1 MIKIEGAKAFLRARN
16 GVYREVDVYTRGEY
30 KYIPYGKG
38 FLRLAGQWDNQ
49 WLTSHPNVKVLEL
62 EGV

>member
-1 MIKIEGAKAFLRARN
+1 MIKIDGAKAFLRARN
-16 GVYREVDVYTRGEY
+16 GVYREVDVYARGEY

-38 FLRLAGQWDNQ
+38 FLRLCTKWDNN
-49 WLTSHPNVKVLEL
+49 WLTSHPQVKVLEL

>member
-1 MIKIEGAKAFLRARN
+1 MIKIDGAKAFLRARN

-38 FLRLAGQWDNQ
+38 FLRVISKWDNQ
-49 WLTSHPNVKVLEL
+49 WLTSHPHVKVLEL

>member
-1 MIKIEGAKAFLRARN
+1 MIKIDGAKAFIRARN
-16 GVYREVDVYTRGEY
+16 GVYREVDVYARGEY
-30 KYIPYGKG
+30 KYVPYGKG
-38 FLRLAGQWDNQ
+38 FLRLCTKWDNN

>member
-38 FLRLAGQWDNQ
+38 FLRLCTKWDNN

>member
-16 GVYREVDVYTRGEY
+16 GVYREVDVYSRGEY

-38 FLRLAGQWDNQ
+38 FLRLVSKWDNQ